1 MEVQTHTTNLGLPF
15 TRPSPLYSF
24 ATHLK
29 YSCVLPKS
37 ILSYIY
43 HQQSPSSRAS
53 EERRRIAIPLLAPFE
68 TSLEL
73 TRSLAHS
80 SSEPATGLT
89 GNMTISPCS
98 CISALT
104 LFINTVLETASEL
117 IGASGSGGVPS
128 MNLTVTR
135 CFGKSGR
142 ITWRYLGVS
151 LCY

>member
-1 MEVQTHTTNLGLPF
+1 MRLAKIYVVV
-15 TRPSPLYSF
+15 
-24 ATHLK
+24 HL
-29 YSCVLPKS
+29 SSAKS
-37 ILSYIY
+37 EFERQRGGEENS
-43 HQQSPSSRAS
+43 HSS
-53 EERRRIAIPLLAPFE
+53 ILAPFE
-68 TSLEL
+68 TLLEL
-73 TRSLAHS
+73 TRSLAPS

-128 MNLTVTR
+128 MNFTVTR

-142 ITWRYLGVS
+142 ITWRYLGFS